1 MSENIKLLDSGTY
14 GCVISPP
21 ISDEKSIIEEF
32 IPYKNKDDNDVAK
45 LYKNGL
51 TSFQKELI
59 QFTKIRRIDPNNIFT
74 PKLKGAL
81 KINNMFIN
89 SNIETCLNNKIIYEL
104 ILENAGQKI
113 NTNFKISYPQF
124 LLLFKEFLEGMIK
137 MQNGNLVHRDIKPA
151 NVLYNGRRLKLID
164 FGLMCEKEDVYN
176 IKKSVSVLSYKYPF
190 YPPEFYVAFIFIMNI
205 KNEENS
211 KDFVENIDNIYDMIE
226 RSEYFIFMNRY
237 LQGENFNKFKLGIK
251 DFLSDIKKSYT
262 KYSDLFNGD
271 LALKADIY
279 PLSFVLSSLNKNII
293 FDNQTQKNFINLL
306 FRSCI
311 ESNPLKRVSL
321 QDLYE
326 IVKEELNKAL
336 SIIRSKKSE
345 NIKGGGV
352 IKKLTIDRIPRKYKI
367 YYSLPQF
374 YTF

>member
-113 NTNFKISYPQF
+113 NTTFKI
-124 LLLFKEFLEGMIK
+124 
-137 MQNGNLVHRDIKPA
+137 A
-151 NVLYNGRRLKLID
+151 
-164 FGLMCEKEDVYN
+164 
-176 IKKSVSVLSYKYPF
+176 
-190 YPPEFYVAFIFIMNI
+190 
-205 KNEENS
+205 
-211 KDFVENIDNIYDMIE
+211 KDY
-226 RSEYFIFMNRY
+226 
-237 LQGENFNKFKLGIK
+237 
-251 DFLSDIKKSYT
+251 
-262 KYSDLFNGD
+262 
-271 LALKADIY
+271 
-279 PLSFVLSSLNKNII
+279 
-293 FDNQTQKNFINLL
+293 
-306 FRSCI
+306 
-311 ESNPLKRVSL
+311 
-321 QDLYE
+321 
-326 IVKEELNKAL
+326 
-336 SIIRSKKSE
+336 
-345 NIKGGGV
+345 
-352 IKKLTIDRIPRKYKI
+352 
-367 YYSLPQF
+367 
-374 YTF
+374 

>member
-1 MSENIKLLDSGTY
+1 MSENIKLIDSGSY

-21 ISDEKSIIEEF
+21 ISNKESIIEEF
-32 IPYKNKDDNDVAK
+32 IPYNNKDDNDVAK
-45 LYKNGL
+45 LYKRGL
-51 TSFQKELI
+51 QSFQKELA
-59 QFTKIRRIDPNNIFT
+59 QFIKIRNIDPNSLFT
-74 PKLKGAL
+74 PKFKGAL
-81 KINNMFIN
+81 KINNNMFIN
-89 SNIETCLNNKIIYEL
+89 SNIESCLDNKIIYEL

-113 NTNFKISYPQF
+113 NTTFKISYPQF

-176 IKKSVSVLSYKYPF
+176 IKKSVSVLSFKYPF

-279 PLSFVLSSLNKNII
+279 PLSFVISSLNKNIN
-293 FDNQTQKNFINLL
+293 FNNQTQKNFINLL

-311 ESNPLKRVSL
+311 ESNPFKRVSL
-321 QDLYE
+321 QNLYE
-326 IVKEELNKAL
+326 LVKEELNRIL
-336 SIIRSKKSE
+336 SMLKLSKS
-345 NIKGGGV
+345 GGV
-352 IKKLTIDRIPRKYKI
+352 ITSKKIKKLQCDNIPRKI
-367 YYSLPQF
+367 LYYSPPRF
-374 YTF
+374 